1 MNQTV
6 RHLGLGVSTG
16 VTVFMIVVPLIHVFA
31 ELAVF
36 AGVELSAWDNP
47 VEVFIFVMTAGLGG
61 VFPWGLWI
69 ILTDARKGD
78 MFEENREVAQYLLAA
93 IAVFLGLL
101 LLVGT
106 RLQAIYAEFR
116 WFCTPALLACAAALI
131 LWRWR
136 KVWRVP
142 KRIGIRGILDH
153 VFAIQRDS

>member
-1 MNQTV
+1 MNRTA
-6 RHLGLGVSTG
+6 RHLAFGVSTG
-16 VTVFMIVVPLIHVFA
+16 VTVFAIVVPLIHLLA
-31 ELAVF
+31 ESAT
-36 AGVELSAWDNP
+36 AIGIELGTWDNP
-47 VEVFIFVMTAGLGG
+47 VEVFIFLTTSVMVG

-93 IAVFLGLL
+93 IAVFLALL

-106 RLQAIYAEFR
+106 RLQALYAEFR

-142 KRIGIRGILDH
+142 TGIGIRGVINHAL
-153 VFAIQRDS
+153 ALQGDS

>member
-1 MNQTV
+1 MNRTA
-6 RHLGLGVSTG
+6 RHLAFGASTG
-16 VTVFMIVVPLIHVFA
+16 VTVFAIVVPLIHLLA
-31 ELAVF
+31 ESATSV
-36 AGVELSAWDNP
+36 GIELGTWDNP
-47 VEVFIFVMTAGLGG
+47 VEVFTFLATSAMVG

-93 IAVFLGLL
+93 IAVFLALL
-101 LLVGT
+101 LLVCT

-136 KVWRVP
+136 KVWRIP
-142 KRIGIRGILDH
+142 GGIGIRGVLNH
-153 VFAIQRDS
+153 ALAIQRDS